1 MIDPRL
7 FLMVDV
13 VKSALLRRMSRES
26 KMILNDDYLSEE
38 RRCRAVVLYNEVSW
52 DFVNYIKML
61 SAVKSPEFLLAL
73 ANNAISTFSHN
84 LHAVWVFAYDGKFGP
99 NYPIHWLMA
108 EEHELDMQI

>member
-73 ANNAISTFSHN
+73 ANNAVSIFSDN
-84 LHAVWVFAYDGKFGP
+84 LHASWIFAYDGKLGP
-99 NYPIHWLMA
+99 NYPINWLMA
-108 EEHELDMQI
+108 EDHGVDSRI